1 MRVLWLIIVTKGRL
15 FMQNFIV
22 KPLLQTIVAAL
33 VVFFI
38 NFITGRTEDI
48 SYYIRYGVLLFLMVI
63 LINFIGS
70 YFFKKKK

>member
-1 MRVLWLIIVTKGRL
+1 
-15 FMQNFIV
+15 MQNFIV

>member
-1 MRVLWLIIVTKGRL
+1 
-15 FMQNFIV
+15 MQNFIV

-38 NFITGRTEDI
+38 NFITGRTEEI

-70 YFFKKKK
+70 YFFKNKK